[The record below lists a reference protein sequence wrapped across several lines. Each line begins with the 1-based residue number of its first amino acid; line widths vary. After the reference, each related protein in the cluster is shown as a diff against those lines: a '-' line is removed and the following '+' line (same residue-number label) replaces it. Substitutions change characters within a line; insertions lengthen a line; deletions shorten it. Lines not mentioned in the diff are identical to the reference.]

1 MSKLVDTLSKDK
13 NIVAPEWAKFV
24 KTGVH
29 KERPPMDKDWWT
41 IRAASVLR
49 KVSKHGPIGVNSLA
63 KQYGGR
69 QNRGYK
75 PDVKKSA
82 SRNIIR
88 KVMQQLEAA
97 ELIHA
102 NKNPKAGQH
111 GKIVTAKG
119 KALLQETKEDN

>member
-1 MSKLVDTLSKDK
+1 MSKLVETLSNDD

-29 KERPPMDKDWWT
+29 KERPPMDENWWT
-41 IRAASVLR
+41 VRAASVLR
-49 KVSKHGPIGVNSLA
+49 KVSKHGPIGVNNLA

-88 KVMQQLEAA
+88 KCLQQLEAA
-97 ELIHA
+97 GLVHA
-102 NKNPKAGQH
+102 NPQGKAG
-111 GKIVTAKG
+111 KVLTAKG
-119 KALLQETKEDN
+119 KALVLECKEEN

>member
-1 MSKLVDTLSKDK
+1 MSKLVETLSKDD

-29 KERPPMDKDWWT
+29 KERPPMNPEWWT

-49 KVSKHGPIGVNSLA
+49 KVSKHGPIGVNNLA

-88 KVMQQLEAA
+88 KCLQQLEAA
-97 ELIHA
+97 GLVHA
-102 NKNPKAGQH
+102 NSQGKA

-119 KALLQETKEDN
+119 KALLQECKEEN